1 VARLRTSEALAR
13 GPSDAD
19 PRAWWALC
27 ALLAAGAVLG
37 WFVDP
42 ALWIW
47 RPHLALT
54 QPWRWWTAAW
64 VHLSALHWLANLA
77 GLALIAALGRPGG
90 ADRADAWAWLV
101 AWPLTHLAL
110 LTQPSLSAY
119 GGLSG
124 VLHAGVVIVAVRL
137 MLGEPG
143 SRRGIGLSL
152 LAGVAAK
159 LVLEEPWQGAL
170 RHAPEWDFAV
180 APAAHVAGAGAGLVC
195 ALVRASLAA
204 AARR

>member
-1 VARLRTSEALAR
+1 VARLRTSEALAP
-13 GPSDAD
+13 GPSAAD

-27 ALLAAGAVLG
+27 VLLAAGAVLG
-37 WFVDP
+37 RLVDP
-42 ALWIW
+42 TLWIW
-47 RPHLALT
+47 RPNLAPT

-64 VHLSALHWLANLA
+64 VHLSGLHLLANLA

-90 ADRADAWAWLV
+90 ADRADAGAWLV

-110 LTQPSLSAY
+110 LTQPSLGAY

-137 MLGEPG
+137 ALGVPG
-143 SRRGIGLSL
+143 SRRVIGLSL

-195 ALVRASLAA
+195 ALVRARLAP